1 MLSPSPRQLILKM
14 TLLEPKRSFR
24 IPFFYFFFFLFT
36 ILPFFVPFLLLW
48 WFVTVY
54 NVPIFCSMKRYQF
67 FLYGSLFS
75 LQYLFTVGVVI
86 ILPFDE
92 T

>member
-1 MLSPSPRQLILKM
+1 M
-14 TLLEPKRSFR
+14 TLPEPKRSFR
-24 IPFFYFFFFLFT
+24 IPFFIFSFFLFT
-36 ILPFFVPFLLLW
+36 LLLFFVPFLLLW
-48 WFVTVY
+48 WFVIVY
-54 NVPIFCSMKRYQF
+54 NVPMFCSMKRYQF

-86 ILPFDE
+86 IFPFDE